1 MNKSLWLIS
10 TGILM
15 VALTISNFLFG
26 FPISLFDI
34 LDETSNGATLNQPVG
49 GASLSDSVVSS
60 SLQPT
65 PLAAFDY
72 SGSTQNIPASSIRSV
87 PLSQRTSISGFVPD
101 RIVIPSIQLDAP
113 VIPAAQKSVEIQNQW
128 FEQWSAPDEFAA
140 GWQADSAPLGVLGNT
155 VINGH
160 HNVDGKVFGHLVNIK
175 VGDTILVYS
184 GQKVFEYQIAEINVL
199 REKNAPLATRE
210 NNAQWISTTS
220 DERLTLVTCWPKRT
234 NTHRLIVVA
243 YPVLSQ
249 PIQSTNLNTQ

>member
-10 TGILM
+10 AGMLL

-34 LDETSNGATLNQPVG
+34 LDETNTGATLNQTVDP
-49 GASLSDSVVSS
+49 ALQSDSVESS
-60 SLQPT
+60 SLQST
-65 PLAAFDY
+65 PLAAFEY
-72 SGSTQNIPASSIRSV
+72 SGSTPNKTADSIRSV

-113 VIPAAQKSVEIQNQW
+113 VILAAQKSVEIQSQW

-160 HNVDGKVFGHLVNIK
+160 HNVDGKVFGHLVNTK
-175 VGDTILVYS
+175 VGDTILIYS

-199 REKNAPLATRE
+199 REKNAPLETRQK
-210 NNAQWISTTS
+210 NAQWISTTS

-243 YPVLSQ
+243 YPVQSQ
-249 PIQSTNLNTQ
+249 PIPSTNLNTQ